1 MRKLIKKFAKWL
13 FFKFY
18 SIDNSFIEM
27 YYFNRERFIINYDYI
42 NVLVTYNDIVSFI
55 FKEFQEINELIIVT
69 NITYGITKIYLM
81 GKWFIDRLHIEDELE
96 EILRQ
101 LISANIIIE
110 VINAP
115 SPILYDKLF
124 LVRDKN

>member
-1 MRKLIKKFAKWL
+1 MRKLIKKFVKWL

-27 YYFNRERFIINYDYI
+27 YYFNRERFIINYDYT

-69 NITYGITKIYLM
+69 NKTYGIIKIYLM
-81 GKWFIDRLHIEDELE
+81 GKWFVDRPHIEDELKK
-96 EILRQ
+96 LMPVNQ
-101 LISANIIIE
+101 IIE

-124 LVRDKN
+124 LVRDKNL